1 MEELPAFECS
11 RVLTSS
17 GHLPGRIGSFIESIF
32 GRDLEL
38 AAVRRKFEMALGKCA
53 VAEARKS

>member
-1 MEELPAFECS
+1 MRLLG
-11 RVLTSS
+11 VL
-17 GHLPGRIGSFIESIF
+17 GRDMRHLPGRIGSFIESIF

-38 AAVRRKFEMALGKCA
+38 AAVRRKFEMALGRCA